1 MNLLTSLL
9 FRFVLSM
16 FNYFLKRS
24 GRSLLR
30 RHPLP
35 NKPEKTSCILMIK
48 SLFGVVRAA
57 RLMRSLRSLCLT
69 INCQIQMVI
78 GHTRSYDYDTLNL
91 MLVLNHRPTCG
102 NFKFYLPFYSKTTQS
117 LDMKYRSLL
126 VRSRIHKPD

>member
-9 FRFVLSM
+9 FRFVFSM

-30 RHPLP
+30 RHPNLT
-35 NKPEKTSCILMIK
+35 NKPKKTSCILIIK

-69 INCQIQMVI
+69 INYQIRMVI
-78 GHTRSYDYDTLNL
+78 GHTITDTLNL

-117 LDMKYRSLL
+117 MDMKYRSLL